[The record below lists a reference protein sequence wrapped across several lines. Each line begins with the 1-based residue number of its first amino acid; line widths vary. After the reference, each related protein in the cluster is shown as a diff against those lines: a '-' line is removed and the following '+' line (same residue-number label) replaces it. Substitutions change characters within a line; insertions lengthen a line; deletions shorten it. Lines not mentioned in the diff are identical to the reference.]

1 MMLLIL
7 VGCSGKPDTVD
18 ITFDAGVGRF
28 EDGESVFVLS
38 IPSGSLITEGDI
50 PTPMRSGYDFRG
62 WYTDEAGTKKFNED
76 SPITSDLT
84 LYAKWSRYYVDTTK
98 SYTVTFTI
106 DDEEIDTQ
114 TVKDGGYATEIL
126 EKKEDIKGSGGELS
140 YSKVYA
146 VSDWQMEGESFDF
159 TTPITGNI
167 TLIGSCETTPSRY
180 DVYDEDGLKAWGEA
194 VESDTDL
201 DCAIFADIE
210 LTDWEPII
218 NQPGSNSFYG
228 TLNGNNH
235 KISGL
240 TDTFIGY
247 NNGTIK
253 NLNFDVN
260 ISTGAQFG
268 VILYNFGQI
277 INCKVS
283 GKISVTNNA
292 LAVGAI
298 SAYNN
303 KDIIACHSDVAIN
316 ITSTDVDDI
325 GGIASRNQQNGTI
338 KASYFTGS
346 IKGTISNGYVGGIAA
361 TNNNIIL
368 ACYSTGTLPT
378 SGSDIGGIV
387 ASNKIS
393 GSITASYWSGD
404 TATGVADGDG
414 SGATQVDD
422 SSWVTPME
430 AMNKALS
437 DNSIEY
443 EYVQGSGDVPL
454 VIQPTA

>member
-201 DCAIFADIE
+201 DCAIFADINASRRG
-210 LTDWEPII
+210 LRRYR
-218 NQPGSNSFYG
+218 FLG
-228 TLNGNNH
+228 TMPR
-235 KISGL
+235 
-240 TDTFIGY
+240 FC
-247 NNGTIK
+247 
-253 NLNFDVN
+253 FF
-260 ISTGAQFG
+260 TGQFG
-268 VILYNFGQI
+268 
-277 INCKVS
+277 CS
-283 GKISVTNNA
+283 
-292 LAVGAI
+292 
-298 SAYNN
+298 
-303 KDIIACHSDVAIN
+303 
-316 ITSTDVDDI
+316 
-325 GGIASRNQQNGTI
+325 
-338 KASYFTGS
+338 
-346 IKGTISNGYVGGIAA
+346 
-361 TNNNIIL
+361 
-368 ACYSTGTLPT
+368 
-378 SGSDIGGIV
+378 
-387 ASNKIS
+387 
-393 GSITASYWSGD
+393 
-404 TATGVADGDG
+404 
-414 SGATQVDD
+414 
-422 SSWVTPME
+422 
-430 AMNKALS
+430 
-437 DNSIEY
+437 
-443 EYVQGSGDVPL
+443 
-454 VIQPTA
+454 